1 MSGFRSNYNDIEF
14 QSDNSLHLEQHK
26 ILLGSIEDFTKAIN
40 NIHLEN
46 DLEIKNLRESLSV
59 QMNSNSF
66 PDLNQKS

>member
-1 MSGFRSNYNDIEF
+1 MSGVRSNYHDIEF

>member
-59 QMNSNSF
+59 QMTSNSF